1 MTEVSGSKVIVIEG
15 MGGAGKTTTA
25 QILATQYG
33 LSTFNT
39 GTLFRAVA
47 ASMLYDHVGLA
58 DTADFVTEASFQI
71 DTADALRPHVAV
83 NGLDVSDNLQLP
95 EVTSISSI
103 IGQVEPAA
111 SKLEGIFQRRLNRGN
126 MVVEGKHLADRVG
139 AIATDMFFFMARPE
153 VRAWRKWNQA
163 LEKGRGD
170 YTLQQANQDTLL
182 NDMRDKNLLS
192 GPANTTIMDTSDIP
206 AKRVARLVAEQANL
220 I

>member
-1 MTEVSGSKVIVIEG
+1 MTEVLGSKVIVIEG

-47 ASMLYDHVGLA
+47 ASMLYDHVALA
-58 DTADFVTEASFQI
+58 DTADFVAEASFQI

-111 SKLEGIFQRRLNRGN
+111 TKLESIFQRRLNTGN

-139 AIATDMFFFMARPE
+139 AIATDMFFFTARPE

-163 LEKGRGD
+163 LEKGRSD

-192 GPANTTIMDTSDIP
+192 VPANTTIMDTSDIP
-206 AKRVARLVAEQANL
+206 AKRVARLVAEQAEL